1 MENRRKGMVLI
12 IAGIIFIALI
22 FYIGINLTPKARMLK
37 EITSALEP
45 VLKEANQ
52 SMKLSM
58 NVGTGENSIQT
69 DVRIY
74 MLKEERKYFV
84 MEVNGVPLYIA
95 DQLLVL
101 KNGKAFEIADKEQEE
116 KTDYKKLFSQIG
128 IVYKAADFECVTSG
142 QEKIYT
148 VGVTEEEMDA
158 LLKTMPID
166 EFLADSIE
174 KMQLKLAV
182 RDKTLSRIEIL
193 GTAKAGENGME
204 VSMVLSNFQVLSKES
219 YVIPEIVKNSIEN
232 VDRDSLFS
240 LSEDLCRLIKAATR
254 FAGKET
260 LDGTFQ
266 INANCGILKLEHN
279 GSLEELQKS
288 SSNNLGISVSMD
300 AVTNFLSLLCM
311 EGEISCTN
319 ENDTFIYQLKLEQ
332 ETMEI
337 LAQTLIPELVNYTL
351 DFTRGNAEIILEK
364 RSISAIKM
372 DIQGNI
378 DILISKIPAS
388 ISVGIEFEQ

>member
-1 MENRRKGMVLI
+1 MENRKKGMVLI
-12 IAGIIFIALI
+12 IAGITFIALI

-204 VSMVLSNFQVLSKES
+204 VSMVLSNFQVLSKGS

-240 LSEDLCRLIKAATR
+240 LSEDLYRLIKAATR
-254 FAGKET
+254 FSGKET
-260 LDGTFQ
+260 LGGTFQ
-266 INANCGILKLEHN
+266 INVNCGILKLDHN

-288 SSNNLGISVSMD
+288 SSNNLGISVNMD
-300 AVTNFLSLLCM
+300 AVTNFVSLLCM

-319 ENDTFIYQLKLEQ
+319 ENDTFIYQLKLEP

-351 DFTRGNAEIILEK
+351 DFTMGNAKIILEQE
-364 RSISAIKM
+364 SISAIKM

-388 ISVGIEFEQ
+388 ISVEIEFEQ